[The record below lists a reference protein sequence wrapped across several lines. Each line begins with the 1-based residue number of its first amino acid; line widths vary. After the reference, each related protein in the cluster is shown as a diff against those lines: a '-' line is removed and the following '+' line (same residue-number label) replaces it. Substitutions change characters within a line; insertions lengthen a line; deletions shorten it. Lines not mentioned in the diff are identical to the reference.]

1 MKILNKADHVV
12 VVGAGLGGWRLAE
25 ALRRNGFE
33 GAITLI
39 GDEAHAPYDRP
50 PLSKQVMVGKW
61 DLDKTKLA
69 TPALVKKNDVTL
81 RLAVSAVGLD
91 AGGPAVQLDDG
102 TSVEGSHVVIATGAR
117 ARHLPF
123 SADDQLHY
131 VRRIDDVARLNAA
144 LATLTPGSAV
154 GVIGGGFIG
163 AETATALRTRGF
175 RPVVLEVARRPLL
188 GVLGESVSTWLLG
201 LARAADVELRVEQ
214 KISDVVQSS
223 DGFAVLFEDAS
234 TLDVGAVIVGVG
246 VITNVEWLAS
256 SGLVVDNGVVV
267 DEHLLATERI
277 AAIGDV
283 ARFAWT
289 SATGTELVRIEHWEV
304 TNGHASQ
311 LAGYWTGGEET
322 APIVTPYF
330 WSDQYGQKIQL
341 LGHPRADDDV
351 VRVSTSDDEK
361 KWLALYSRA
370 GVVTGVVTLN
380 NPRALML
387 SKGLLEAPTSIDQ
400 AVSKSPW
407 SS

>member
-1 MKILNKADHVV
+1 MKTLTKSDHVV
-12 VVGAGLGGWRLAE
+12 VVGAGLGGWRFAE

-33 GAITLI
+33 GAISLI

-61 DLDKTKLA
+61 ELEKTTLA
-69 TPALVKKNDVTL
+69 TPALVEKNDVKL
-81 RLAVSAVGLD
+81 RLGVSAIGLD
-91 AGGPAVQLDDG
+91 VAGTAVQLDDG
-102 TSVEGSHVVIATGAR
+102 TTLEGSHVVIATGTR

-123 SADDQLHY
+123 SADDKLHY
-131 VRRIDDVARLNAA
+131 VRRLDDVARLNDE
-144 LATLTPGSAV
+144 LATLAPESMV

-175 RPVVLEVARRPLL
+175 HPVVLEVARRPLL

-201 LARAADVELRVEQ
+201 LAKDADVELRVEQ
-214 KISDVVQSS
+214 KISDVVEST
-223 DGFAVLFEDAS
+223 DGFTILFDDAS

-246 VITNVEWLAS
+246 VSTNVEWLAS

-283 ARFAWT
+283 ARFAWR
-289 SATGTELVRIEHWEV
+289 SVTGTELVRIEHWEV

-322 APIVTPYF
+322 APIMVPYF

-351 VRVSTSDDEK
+351 VRVSTRDDDK

-380 NPRALML
+380 NPRGLML
-387 SKGLLEAPTSIDQ
+387 SKGLLEAPTTIDQ
-400 AVSKSPW
+400 AVAMSPW
-407 SS
+407 LS

>member
-1 MKILNKADHVV
+1 MKILTKSDHVV
-12 VVGAGLGGWRLAE
+12 VVGAGLGGWRLTE

-61 DLDKTKLA
+61 ELDKTTLA
-69 TPALVKKNDVTL
+69 TPALIKKYDVTL
-81 RLAVSAVGLD
+81 RLAVSAIGLD
-91 AGGPAVQLDDG
+91 AAGPAVQLDDG
-102 TSVEGSHVVIATGAR
+102 TSVEGSHVVIATGTR

-175 RPVVLEVARRPLL
+175 HPVVLEVARRPLL

-201 LARAADVELRVEQ
+201 LAKAADVELRVEQ

-223 DGFAVLFEDAS
+223 DGFAVLFDDAS
-234 TLDVGAVIVGVG
+234 TLHVGAVIVGVG
-246 VITNVEWLAS
+246 VITNAEWLAS

-283 ARFAWT
+283 ARFAW
-289 SATGTELVRIEHWEV
+289 SSVTGTELVRIEHWEV

-311 LAGYWTGGEET
+311 LAGYWTGGDET

-351 VRVSTSDDEK
+351 VRVSTSEDEK

-370 GVVTGVVTLN
+370 GVVTGIVTLN

-387 SKGLLEAPTSIDQ
+387 SKGLLEAPTSIEQ

-407 SS
+407 SG

>member
-1 MKILNKADHVV
+1 MKILTKSDHVV
-12 VVGAGLGGWRLAE
+12 VVGAGLGGWRLTE

-61 DLDKTKLA
+61 EPDKTTLA

-81 RLAVSAVGLD
+81 RLAVSAIGLD
-91 AGGPAVQLDDG
+91 AAGPAVQLDDG
-102 TSVEGSHVVIATGAR
+102 TTVEGSHVVIATGTR
-117 ARHLPF
+117 ARRLPF

-144 LATLTPGSAV
+144 LATLAPGSAV

-201 LARAADVELRVEQ
+201 LAKAADVELRVEQ
-214 KISDVVQSS
+214 KISDVVRSS

-246 VITNVEWLAS
+246 VVMNVEWLAS
-256 SGLVVDNGVVV
+256 SGLVIDNGVVV

-283 ARFAWT
+283 ARFAW
-289 SATGTELVRIEHWEV
+289 SSVTGTELVRIEHWEV

-311 LAGYWTGGEET
+311 LAGYWTGGDET

-341 LGHPRADDDV
+341 LGHPRADDEV
-351 VRVSTSDDEK
+351 VRVSTGDDEK

-370 GVVTGVVTLN
+370 GVVTGIVTLN

-387 SKGLLEAPTSIDQ
+387 SKGLLEAPTSIEQ